1 MGESPPVQISPPD
14 LVSTTRF
21 MHVSTCSK
29 DLSVRDRHKK
39 GAETL
44 ISVCSS
50 VSWVQNQT
58 CITEVGFNK
67 IWKRKKVTYPC
78 SHNLHEKAHPP
89 GRVQAL
95 LTDLSVF
102 LISLALKTLQIQ
114 TADQSS
120 LVYLALYVKFTG
132 HTPAMAPTFTF
143 PIVVYN
149 QEKLLQTPKFSPF
162 IKATL

>member
-29 DLSVRDRHKK
+29 DLGVRDRHKK

-58 CITEVGFNK
+58 LHRWGWIQQDLE
-67 IWKRKKVTYPC
+67 KKEGHLSLFPQPARESTPTRQSPGTTYWSFC
-78 SHNLHEKAHPP
+78 LSYKP
-89 GRVQAL
+89 GL
-95 LTDLSVF
+95 ENSPNTDCLSIF
-102 LISLALKTLQIQ
+102 ISLSCSVCQIHWAH
-114 TADQSS
+114 TCYGSNF
-120 LVYLALYVKFTG
+120 YLSHSCL
-132 HTPAMAPTFTF
+132 
-143 PIVVYN
+143 
-149 QEKLLQTPKFSPF
+149 
-162 IKATL
+162 